1 MVDQKLIV
9 CCCLLLCVICCL
21 LFVVVRNLL
30 FVVCRCLW
38 FVGFVCL
45 FVCLL
50 VIVCLFVFLLRFCF
64 VCLFCFLCFF
74 VCLFVCPLFV
84 CLFVC
89 CCCCCDGGAGGAFVL
104 FVSGMSAGDEVDQ
117 VQDDGYAAP
126 SPSFF
131 TKPRVPHYPVDEGVR
146 QILGTTGSGEARLSN
161 EEIVV

>member
-1 MVDQKLIV
+1 M
-9 CCCLLLCVICCL
+9 
-21 LFVVVRNLL
+21 
-30 FVVCRCLW
+30 
-38 FVGFVCL
+38 
-45 FVCLL
+45 
-50 VIVCLFVFLLRFCF
+50 
-64 VCLFCFLCFF
+64 
-74 VCLFVCPLFV
+74 
-84 CLFVC
+84 
-89 CCCCCDGGAGGAFVL
+89 VL